1 MTRVCGSLQASLRPI
16 VSGSHVSPVSADHV
30 HRICHLTPWT
40 TTKSSI
46 YNFIFDHNWSPWPYW
61 RSFEPPHLI
70 VSAGQSLRANDD
82 VQYNIQDDLR
92 WTLQH
97 YNITRA
103 ENLMNRLVFKCR
115 SRLREWVSAPR
126 MREFVIVITLSL
138 VMAKVIYHCS
148 HCVSQWGLST
158 DIMNVISDNWGPLCA
173 ITDDA
178 RLNQ

>member
-46 YNFIFDHNWSPWPYW
+46 YNFILGRGPLFYVDHNWSPWPYW

-115 SRLREWVSAPR
+115 SRVSVGAQDAWIR
-126 MREFVIVITLSL
+126 NSDNII
-138 VMAKVIYHCS
+138 
-148 HCVSQWGLST
+148 
-158 DIMNVISDNWGPLCA
+158 ISDGESDRSLL
-173 ITDDA
+173 TL
-178 RLNQ
+178 RLPVRGQYWHHECN

>member
-115 SRLREWVSAPR
+115 SRVSVGAQDAWIR
-126 MREFVIVITLSL
+126 NSDNII
-138 VMAKVIYHCS
+138 
-148 HCVSQWGLST
+148 
-158 DIMNVISDNWGPLCA
+158 ISDGESDISLL
-173 ITDDA
+173 TL
-178 RLNQ
+178 RLPVRAQYWHHECN